1 MLPTMSQLIKN
12 TIIVFI
18 AGTCCA
24 APMHHTAR
32 AQSASADSDSVVTN
46 IAPVNT
52 IAPVDTVPQRDVFDV
67 LRHEILRKP
76 YRPPTQHSP
85 GLHWSILP
93 TLSYNSVYGVAV
105 GAMIAVA
112 GQRGGPDSHYSSAKL
127 GANYSDRGQKQV
139 YLRGDLFS
147 KSEGWLF
154 VPDLRWLDTDRKTW
168 GLGSFDADQ
177 QKYPMSFVLSRIYA
191 TLYRRTVGQ
200 VYIGAGYRYE
210 QFAKIKDE
218 RANQGEET
226 PFTTYSGGAVAKT
239 VAAGFSANLLVDTRD
254 NEVTPTRGAYLS
266 TSWRDYL
273 KSAGSDT
280 DWTELWA
287 ELRLYS
293 RLPHTDRNVLGLW
306 LYGWGTTDK
315 PPYLD
320 LPSSGW
326 DTFGRGA
333 RGYVHGRIR
342 GQDQLYGEVEYRR
355 TLTANGLLGAVAFAN
370 AISTKETTSSNFEN
384 PDPGAG
390 LGLRF
395 RLNKHSRANL
405 CIDHGWGLSGSHS
418 WELSMNETF

>member
-1 MLPTMSQLIKN
+1 
-12 TIIVFI
+12 
-18 AGTCCA
+18 
-24 APMHHTAR
+24 MHHTAR

-355 TLTANGLLGAVAFAN
+355 TLTANGLLGAVAFA
-370 AISTKETTSSNFEN
+370 
-384 PDPGAG
+384 
-390 LGLRF
+390 
-395 RLNKHSRANL
+395 
-405 CIDHGWGLSGSHS
+405 
-418 WELSMNETF
+418 